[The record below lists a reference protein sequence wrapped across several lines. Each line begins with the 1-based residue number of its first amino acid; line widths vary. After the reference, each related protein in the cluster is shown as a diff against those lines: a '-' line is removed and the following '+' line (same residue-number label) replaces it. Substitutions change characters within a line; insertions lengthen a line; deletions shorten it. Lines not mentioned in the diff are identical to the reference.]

1 MLILYWPCIESWSVV
16 VALGP
21 MALEA
26 NTADLELIHEPIP
39 NQQVSNT
46 IILTLHKNDMD
57 EHSHAKKKKEK
68 RKEECIYQ
76 IFSLNKITHNF
87 LQNGAALLF

>member
-57 EHSHAKKKKEK
+57 EHSHAKKKKKKEK
-68 RKEECIYQ
+68 KNAFIKS
-76 IFSLNKITHNF
+76 FP
-87 LQNGAALLF
+87 